1 MILGER
7 MQIKYQLKKGKAY
20 LYLKY
25 EDTEWNKIQKKFEDL
40 GLQEKES
47 VQGFGRGVSV
57 KFYKDTEGVVDDYLD
72 KTLENYFGVSVINDI
87 NSSVM
92 AKGSY
97 FNLAPLRVIPDDKGI
112 VELPMTSLA
121 TASEINT
128 YTQLIVNS
136 IQALMNIAKT
146 ATINVEFEE
155 A

>member
-1 MILGER
+1 M
-7 MQIKYQLKKGKAY
+7 KKGKAY